1 MQLYVCFALLA
12 LNLNT
17 GLLKAH
23 ADESSPE
30 FSEFSM
36 ESVELLFND
45 MSLPFEGV
53 SDPVFHRKVRAFV
66 LDGRNYADRMLLR
79 MAMYFPYI
87 EAQLEKRNLPPELK
101 YLTITESAVNPNA
114 RSRAGAVGL
123 WQIMSGT
130 ARHLGLRVGRV
141 VDERRDPKRSTEAA
155 LDYLEELFEKYS
167 DWKLALAAYNCGPGR
182 VDQAIRRSGS
192 KDFEVLKRFLPLET
206 RQYIPSFMA
215 ATYFGT
221 FYAQHGILALPEDF
235 DLVLTDVVRI
245 FETTNFSTL
254 SEMTG
259 VPQETIAK
267 LNPSFR
273 AGYVP
278 GNSRGYDVI
287 LPLWAVQTFEMKRNF
302 DVESSSDNQLKR
314 VFEGYI
320 ESTYELTHNYTW
332 KELGRKLYLNPYH
345 LKYLNL
351 HLGASDVIQAGT
363 SIRFVIPKFSGFLVK
378 EINDEQFFYNL
389 GQLEPLERR
398 IPGFVSRSP
407 GPIPPSSPSSL
418 QRWEASPSGTR
429 IRKIYSNRNVPGRGQ
444 SLSDVERV
452 ENFNTNRV
460 ASWKTAFAGE

>member
-1 MQLYVCFALLA
+1 MFCCVALLA
-12 LNLNT
+12 LNLNP
-17 GLLKAH
+17 GLLKAN
-23 ADESSPE
+23 ADENSPE
-30 FSEFSM
+30 LSEFSV
-36 ESVELLFND
+36 ESVELLFKD
-45 MSLPFEGV
+45 MQLPFEGV

-130 ARHLGLRVGRV
+130 ARHLGLRVGRA

-155 LDYLEELFEKYS
+155 LDYLEELFERYS

-192 KDFEVLKRFLPLET
+192 RDFEVLKRFLPLET

-221 FYAQHGILALPEDF
+221 YYAQHGILALPEDY

-245 FETTNFSTL
+245 YETTNFNTL
-254 SEMTG
+254 SEITG
-259 VPQETIAK
+259 VPRETIAK
-267 LNPSFR
+267 LNPAFR

-287 LPLWAVQTFEMKRNF
+287 LPLWAVQAFEMNRKK
-302 DVESSSDNQLKR
+302 DLESNSNHQVLR
-314 VFEGYI
+314 VFEGYV
-320 ESTYELTHNYTW
+320 ESTYELDQSFTW
-332 KELGRKLYLNPYH
+332 SELGQKLYLNPYH

-351 HLGASDVIQAGT
+351 HLGTSDVIHAGT

-378 EINDEQFFYNL
+378 EIEDEQFFYNL
-389 GQLEPLERR
+389 GQLEPLESRM
-398 IPGFVSRSP
+398 PGFVSRGSDSV
-407 GPIPPSSPSSL
+407 PPSSPASL

-444 SLSDVERV
+444 SLSDAERV
-452 ENFNTNRV
+452 ENFNANRV